1 MITHQKTLIRYG
13 ILLALLFIQS
23 CNTAVIATPTLEL
36 SSPNPPT
43 PTLEQPSFVPT
54 TPTITLTTTPEN
66 LEPRLAFE
74 PPVGFKP
81 YQDPVV
87 GVSVFVPENW
97 VVTLVIPGQSA
108 IFQSY
113 PEDKYIG
120 GEGFFPGDTK
130 CDLTIRPPE
139 IDVASHIQ
147 EIKSYTTDT
156 IISEGETIL
165 QSGEPGIRLEVES
178 RGRSLSMITEVN
190 ERTVVLTCFGE
201 LAPFDEVAV
210 TIFEIPKWTTSVASD
225 PPAGFKLYQDEVAG
239 VSVFVPDR
247 WIWTHVF
254 PGQSA
259 ILQSYPE
266 GKYIGGEAFQPLDT
280 KCDLTIHPPD
290 IDIASYIQQ
299 LKSDP
304 TVTIISEGEIIL
316 LSSQPGTRLEV
327 DSRGPSN
334 SLVTEVNERVVVLT
348 CFGDLAP
355 FDEISIT
362 LSASE

>member
-1 MITHQKTLIRYG
+1 MITILKTLKGYG
-13 ILLALLFIQS
+13 ILFVVLFIQS
-23 CNTAVIATPTLEL
+23 C
-36 SSPNPPT
+36 SPGPVTT
-43 PTLEQPSFVPT
+43 PTLEQPSPVPS
-54 TPTITLTTTPEN
+54 TPTVEN
-66 LEPRLAFE
+66 IEALPSSTFE
-74 PPVGFKP
+74 PPAGFKP
-81 YQDPVV
+81 YQDSVV

-120 GEGFFPGDTK
+120 GEGFHPGDTK

-139 IDVASHIQ
+139 IDVARHIQ
-147 EIKSYTTDT
+147 EIKSTPPTVT
-156 IISEGETIL
+156 IISEGEIIL
-165 QSGEPGIRLEVES
+165 QSGEPGTRLEVES
-178 RGRSLSMITEVN
+178 RGRSLSIVTEVN
-190 ERTVVLTCFGE
+190 KRTVVLTCFGE
-201 LAPFDEVAV
+201 LTPFDKVAV
-210 TIFEIPKWTTSVASD
+210 TLFEIPKWTPSVAFD
-225 PPAGFKLYQDEVAG
+225 PPAGFKPYLDEVSG
-239 VSVFVPDR
+239 VSIFVPDR

-290 IDIASYIQQ
+290 IDVASYIQQ

-316 LSSQPGTRLEV
+316 LSGLPGTRLEV
-327 DSRGPSN
+327 DSMGPSN

-355 FDEISIT
+355 FDDIAVT